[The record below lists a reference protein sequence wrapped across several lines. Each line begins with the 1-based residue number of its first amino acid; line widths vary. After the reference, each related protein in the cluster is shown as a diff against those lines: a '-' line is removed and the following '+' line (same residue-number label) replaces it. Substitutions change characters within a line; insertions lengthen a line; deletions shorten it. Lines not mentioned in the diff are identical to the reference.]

1 MADIVFPGSNAGN
14 PLNVGALPS
23 NNDLVMYKGD
33 YFELLLILKDSGGTP
48 LVLAGQTPKAFL
60 KSDYDDYMPKQFT
73 CTITG
78 VAGQIRIFMSSAV
91 TSTLIPGSY
100 IYDFQITNALGETR
114 TYMAGDVTVI
124 NEVTDA

>member
-14 PLNVGALPS
+14 PLNSGALPS

-33 YFELLLILKDSGGTP
+33 YFEMFITLKDSNGDP
-48 LVLAGQTPKAFL
+48 LVLTGQTPLAYL

-73 CTITG
+73 CAVTG
-78 VAGQIRIFMSSAV
+78 VPGQVRIFMSSAV

-100 IYDFQITNALGETR
+100 IYDFQITNTLGETR
-114 TYMAGDVTVI
+114 TYMAGDVTVY
-124 NEVTDA
+124 NEVTDG